1 MRQRSSTPLFET
13 YLFLDNKERV
23 IFLAF
28 VISILFINLSYRYY
42 SFLKFKSNKYYE
54 DSGRVELQYKKFS
67 QKRDRE
73 YTILKIRSDR
83 GFIYYITS
91 WDELKDIK
99 NRAVSVGI
107 ITDKISFKGYL
118 SSFFAR
124 SFKLSLKPSKPDLR
138 DRLLF
143 YVDSIHPNQSAKEI
157 FGALFLADSISKRLR
172 DQITKWGIAHLFA
185 LSGFHLALLG
195 GVLFFILY
203 YPYLWL
209 QKRYFR
215 YRNRNFDLFLVTSLI
230 LFFYLLLT
238 HSPPSLLRSFA
249 MFFVGGVLY
258 FWHIK
263 VFSFEFLGWLL
274 LLILALFPQLFFSIG
289 FWLSFG
295 GVFYIYLFLRYF
307 KDMNRFAMLFWLNI
321 YLFVAMAPFAH
332 LFFGIY
338 SPYALLSP
346 LISILFAV
354 FYIIEIGL
362 HFIGFGGV
370 LDRYVE
376 MFIYLPK
383 EFIDFRIS
391 PLLFGVYA
399 VVSLGAVFNRWLFYI
414 QIILGVAFLLLL
426 NILYLTREEPLEALF
441 SLIGILG

>member
-1 MRQRSSTPLFET
+1 VRQRSSTPLFET
-13 YLFLDNKERV
+13 YLFLDNKERA
-23 IFLAF
+23 IFFALI
-28 VISILFINLSYRYY
+28 ISILLINLSYRYH
-42 SFLKFKSNKYYE
+42 SFLEFKSSKYYE

-73 YTILKIRSDR
+73 YTVLKIKSDR
-83 GFIYYITS
+83 GFTYYITS
-91 WDELKDIK
+91 WDELKDIR
-99 NRAVSVGI
+99 NQAVNVGI
-107 ITDKISFKGYL
+107 ITEGIGFKGYL
-118 SSFFAR
+118 SSFFAI
-124 SFKLSLKPSKPDLR
+124 SFRLSLKPSKPDMR
-138 DRLLF
+138 SELLS
-143 YVDSIHPNQSAKEI
+143 YIDSIHRSQSAKEI
-157 FGALFLADSISKRLR
+157 FGALFLADSMSKELR

-195 GVLFFILY
+195 GMLFFILY

-215 YRNRNFDLFLVTSLI
+215 YRNRNFDLFLATSSI

-238 HSPPSLLRSFA
+238 HSPPSLLRSFV
-249 MFFVGGVLY
+249 MLFVGGVLY
-258 FWHIK
+258 FWHVK

-307 KDMNRFAMLFWLNI
+307 KDTNKFAMLFWLNI
-321 YLFVAMAPFAH
+321 YLYVAMVPFAH

-346 LISILFAV
+346 LISILFAI
-354 FYIIEIGL
+354 FYVIELAL

-391 PLLFGVYA
+391 PFLFGVYA
-399 VVSLGAVFNRWLFYI
+399 IVSLGAMFYRWFFYA
-414 QIILGVAFLLLL
+414 QIALGGAFLLLL
-426 NILYLTREEPLEALF
+426 NIVYRAREESLETLPSF
-441 SLIGILG
+441 IGIFG